1 MCGNTFVKNSE
12 KWRTKR
18 KRQAIEKSYSVNT
31 LTQTGKIYDHVLCAL
46 GRKEQ
51 FVLSFFL
58 YCAYRIQQRTSSFRI
73 TEQGFLIKAVH
84 LVLIGSILA
93 SISYHVKNRKLQY
106 KTCSD
111 FVISYCVVLTKW

>member
-18 KRQAIEKSYSVNT
+18 KRQAMAKSYSVNT

-51 FVLSFFL
+51 FVLSFF
-58 YCAYRIQQRTSSFRI
+58 CTVH
-73 TEQGFLIKAVH
+73 TEYSKGLRVSESPSR
-84 LVLIGSILA
+84 VS
-93 SISYHVKNRKLQY
+93 
-106 KTCSD
+106 
-111 FVISYCVVLTKW
+111 